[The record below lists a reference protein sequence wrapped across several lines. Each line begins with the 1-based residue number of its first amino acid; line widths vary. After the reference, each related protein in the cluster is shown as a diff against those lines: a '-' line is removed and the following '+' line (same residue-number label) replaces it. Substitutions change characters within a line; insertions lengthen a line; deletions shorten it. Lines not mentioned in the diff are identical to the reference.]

1 MMLVQFT
8 NLKMISKYLFSVGF
22 PEYNAKILKMVDWRH
37 LKTRRLGCTGL
48 AQNHETASHHSLDK
62 L

>member
-1 MMLVQFT
+1 
-8 NLKMISKYLFSVGF
+8 MISKYLFSVGF

-48 AQNHETASHHSLDK
+48 AQNHETASYHSLDK